1 MFAKLASLELRL
13 YSENIFRVGFPLAVV
28 KLERFILSP
37 RLSTNVTT
45 DRSAFILAVTPVEP
59 ALLLTAS

>member
-13 YSENIFRVGFPLAVV
+13 YSENMFKVGLPLVVV

-45 DRSAFILAVTPVEP
+45 DKSALILAITPVEP